1 VLFEREIAERPW
13 RDALETW
20 VGRLAPGIVAAA
32 THGVIRTAHAVRS
45 LERGENA
52 QRLHELAEAL
62 AYWAARYQELPA
74 RAGSPGS
81 ALPGDALH
89 RVHRIDPSVPRQG
102 LILQSLKL
110 VDGTPFD
117 EAIGYVTTDGDSDA
131 FITDLTRTFVRQYL
145 ANADTAAI
153 ALIHSVTAPRAL
165 RVLAPHLSDETRR
178 SAMRYTWQACASL
191 YAVFGGSADTIAAS
205 AEADVFDVD
214 DLIDQ
219 AVAARDEHAIKF
231 TEACLREYELSGDP
245 AFVAGA
251 QDVVRR
257 LRARR

>member
-1 VLFEREIAERPW
+1 MTSDVIDEALERYAATGPEFGPGLSNHGPMASEALVAMGRDDAVPAWSEWYVRRLRTRPDARNPIDPGEWREAFGDIGRVGDWTVLFEREIAERPW

-102 LILQSLKL
+102 LILQSL
-110 VDGTPFD
+110 
-117 EAIGYVTTDGDSDA
+117 
-131 FITDLTRTFVRQYL
+131 
-145 ANADTAAI
+145 
-153 ALIHSVTAPRAL
+153 
-165 RVLAPHLSDETRR
+165 
-178 SAMRYTWQACASL
+178 
-191 YAVFGGSADTIAAS
+191 
-205 AEADVFDVD
+205 
-214 DLIDQ
+214 
-219 AVAARDEHAIKF
+219 
-231 TEACLREYELSGDP
+231 
-245 AFVAGA
+245 
-251 QDVVRR
+251 
-257 LRARR
+257 